1 MEITGENICDKETG
15 TDIDASKVIEK
26 FKKRMLKKQS
36 MRYEDFLRKN
46 VKVGDEVYFCLPRFG
61 SVYSHVVENEKIY
74 LIKNL
79 SITREQ
85 GCKVLSYNK
94 LLNVSIW
101 LNDGWEPNWANP
113 KEKKWFICYDTKTN
127 NYSIHYTTNKKSCN
141 VYFKSKRLCKTA
153 IEIMGDYYM
162 SNIFDENNK

>member
-1 MEITGENICDKETG
+1 
-15 TDIDASKVIEK
+15 
-26 FKKRMLKKQS
+26 

-46 VKVGDEVYFCLPRFG
+46 VKVGDKVYFCLPRLG

-79 SITREQ
+79 SLTREQ

-141 VYFKSKRLCKTA
+141 VYFKSKGLCKTA